1 MKRLWMTL
9 VVTGSIMVAV
19 PLSAQQT
26 GSVAEDSE
34 PIGEVGDLERH
45 KTFNQLDRDNNGLLD
60 QSELDAY
67 GSPAAG
73 PSQNRGEKILRVL
86 DENDDGKVDIR
97 ELQEG
102 GEAAGKD
109 QNWW

>member
-9 VVTGSIMVAV
+9 GVTGSIMVAI

-26 GSVAEDSE
+26 SPGGEDSE
-34 PIGEVGDLERH
+34 PMGEVGDLERH
-45 KTFNQLDRDNNGLLD
+45 KTFKQLDRDNNGLLD

-73 PSQNRGEKILRVL
+73 AAQDRGEKILRVL